1 MKTKVQKK
9 FIRYAKINTQSKEDA
24 DVFPSTKN
32 QFYFANLLVDELKTL
47 DLKDADVD
55 NHCYVMASLPA
66 NIDKEVSKIGLI
78 AHMDTSPEVS
88 GENVKPQTIETYEGG
103 DIVINK
109 DKNIVIKAS
118 ENPDLENC
126 IGHTLI
132 TSDGTTLLSADDKA
146 GIAAIMTTLEI
157 LKENPEILH
166 GEIKIA
172 FTPDE
177 EIGHGVDY
185 FDVDKFGADF
195 AYTVDGGVAGKLNM
209 ETFSADTA
217 TINIEGR
224 NIHPGTA
231 KDIMVNAIRV
241 MGNIISRLPKNMTP
255 ETTEGFDPFIHP
267 MTLEGSVAKTS
278 MKMILRDF
286 KTEGLDTQKKIL
298 EKIISQVQT
307 LYPKAKITLEITE
320 TYRNMRDELEKHT
333 HVTDRV
339 WAAAEKA
346 GVTPEWEPIRGGTDG
361 SRLTAMGLP
370 TPNIFAG
377 GSNFH
382 STTEWLSVDGL
393 VKSVETLLNLVKV
406 ENA

>member
-9 FIRYAKINTQSKEDA
+9 FLRYVKINTQSKEDA

-32 QFYFANLLVDELKTL
+32 QFDFANLLVDELKAL
-47 DLKDADVD
+47 DLGDAGVD
-55 NHCYVMASLPA
+55 NYCYVMASLPA
-66 NIDKEVSKIGLI
+66 NIDKEAPKIGLI

-109 DKNIVIKAS
+109 DKNFVIKAS
-118 ENPDLENC
+118 ENPDLKNC
-126 IGHTLI
+126 IGDTLI

-157 LKENPEILH
+157 
-166 GEIKIA
+166 
-172 FTPDE
+172 
-177 EIGHGVDY
+177 
-185 FDVDKFGADF
+185 
-195 AYTVDGGVAGKLNM
+195 
-209 ETFSADTA
+209 
-217 TINIEGR
+217 EGR

-231 KDIMVNAIRV
+231 KDIMVNAISV
-241 MGNIISRLPKNMTP
+241 MGNIISRLPKDMTP
-255 ETTEGFDPFIHP
+255 ETTEGFDPFLHP
-267 MTLEGSVAKTS
+267 MTLQGSVAKAS

-286 KTEGLDTQKKIL
+286 KTEGLDAQKEII
-298 EKIISQVQT
+298 EKIISQVQA
-307 LYPKAKITLEITE
+307 LYPKAIINLEITE

-333 HVTDRV
+333 PVTDRV

-346 GVTPEWEPIRGGTDG
+346 GLTPEWEPIRGGTDG

-370 TPNIFAG
+370 TPNIFTG

-393 VKSVETLLNLVKV
+393 VNSVETLLNIVKV
-406 ENA
+406 EDA